1 MSLINLVIV
10 LALVGFL
17 LWLIVNFIPMPA
29 PVQKI
34 IIAVVVVFVVLW
46 LLQGFG
52 VITGFEKL
60 RLR

>member
-52 VITGFEKL
+52 VITGFENL

>member
-1 MSLINLVIV
+1 MSLINLVVV

-52 VITGFEKL
+52 VITGFENL